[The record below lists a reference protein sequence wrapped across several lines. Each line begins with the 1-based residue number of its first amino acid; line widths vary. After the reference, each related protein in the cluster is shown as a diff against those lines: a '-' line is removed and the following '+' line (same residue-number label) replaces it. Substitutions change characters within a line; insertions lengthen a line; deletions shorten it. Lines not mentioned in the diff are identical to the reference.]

1 MVILLFGRCL
11 KLPSPTKARQRVQK
25 GHDSCIFLFLGS
37 QASKLSIFAGL
48 ARERSSPW
56 LRMRDAFAL
65 TRLKGQAPKP
75 RGFVVDTAEAL
86 TRADRH
92 TAQNFQENRN
102 GGHLYGTTLSSE
114 KEQEPIQYP

>member
-1 MVILLFGRCL
+1 LHFSFVGFSDVEIVDFCRFGSRTEL
-11 KLPSPTKARQRVQK
+11 TLASDART
-25 GHDSCIFLFLGS
+25 
-37 QASKLSIFAGL
+37 
-48 ARERSSPW
+48 
-56 LRMRDAFAL
+56 FAL